1 LALLAAA
8 QGVLVRSAHAIDP
21 PVKPPASSDRE
32 AWPDDPEFTRV
43 IFMPTAFLRPVGE
56 RTWTMTGVTLHQ
68 LHFGVGE
75 SIQLGVGAL
84 IPVGILAGSIH
95 AKVGGSVSELF
106 HLAGSI
112 DAFGGTVFVDDDS
125 GTVLAVGLSGIATI
139 GTPEIALNLGVS
151 GYLGD
156 DIEDDGEAARVL
168 LPNAGLSA
176 RVGRKLRAVVELIA
190 VVTDDGIGF
199 GEVWWVSYALR
210 LFGDDLFGD
219 VGFVVPLFDEA
230 EEALALLPMGFP
242 FFTFGARF

>member
-1 LALLAAA
+1 MRTRCLLLLALLAAA

-95 AKVGGSVSELF
+95 AKVGGSVS
-106 HLAGSI
+106 
-112 DAFGGTVFVDDDS
+112 
-125 GTVLAVGLSGIATI
+125 
-139 GTPEIALNLGVS
+139 TPSVARS
-151 GYLGD
+151 SSTTT
-156 DIEDDGEAARVL
+156 AARCS
-168 LPNAGLSA
+168 P
-176 RVGRKLRAVVELIA
+176 
-190 VVTDDGIGF
+190 
-199 GEVWWVSYALR
+199 WV
-210 LFGDDLFGD
+210 
-219 VGFVVPLFDEA
+219 
-230 EEALALLPMGFP
+230 
-242 FFTFGARF
+242 